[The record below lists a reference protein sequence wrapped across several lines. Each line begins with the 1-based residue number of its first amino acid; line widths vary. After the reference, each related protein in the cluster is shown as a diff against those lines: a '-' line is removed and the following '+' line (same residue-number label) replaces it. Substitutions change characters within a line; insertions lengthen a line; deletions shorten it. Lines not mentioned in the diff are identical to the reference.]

1 MTHMTRGTATWHVT
15 RDRWSHHEDHDIL
28 EGKNVAL
35 KCGLSGT
42 GDWSGTKTTPGFCS
56 NKDSPLSSPAGQSAG
71 GGGGKG
77 WVRSETWESSW
88 QDPKWRGRGW
98 PVFDLCHSGGN
109 NPTLVPGVPAVRVD
123 SLFNSNM
130 WPLIEN
136 VRWSLKLFH
145 IFYLGGIQSL
155 ILTVLECQFK
165 KIIVPERSL
174 QNFKMKILS

>member
-15 RDRWSHHEDHDIL
+15 RDTRPLKSSRGPWHFRRQECSL
-28 EGKNVAL
+28 EMRTE
-35 KCGLSGT
+35 C
-42 GDWSGTKTTPGFCS
+42 DWSGTKTTPGFCS